1 MHLKHLFVAAL
12 LSAIC
17 GLHAHATTLPA
28 FTPHDSLT
36 FEWEGPSLSEAFDQL
51 WATMDSVHF
60 YQKGELT
67 VLYIGGS
74 HVQAGWIGHEM
85 QRFLADW
92 APHAEVS
99 RGMHLPYRLD
109 HTNTPTHFRTE
120 MKGRWTAK
128 RCTRGPGQAAC
139 ASAPIATGILAFP
152 KESTFIQHVSYL
164 PDSTRNAY
172 AAVELWTNATRS
184 QWHWQGNSTL
194 LSSSPLPNNNG
205 WRLELDAPADTLAV
219 SFTVPSAS
227 SIWYAGMSGLQ
238 TTSTAHITYHEWGH
252 NGLRIRHATALQG
265 WKSLLERI
273 QPDLIFLGIGLNDAV
288 DGERLNM
295 TAFASHY
302 EAFTNVLCATGAA
315 VVLVGN
321 TPATHRGTSL
331 AGPSASIGAWL
342 RQHSESRGFA
352 YMDLTAALGG
362 PGLVADWIERERMQP
377 DGMHFTA
384 EGYQAIA
391 SVLFEAWMQAYA
403 QAQKEPSLNNAIDA
417 QPRQ

>member
-1 MHLKHLFVAAL
+1 MRPKHLFVASL
-12 LSAIC
+12 LCATC
-17 GLHAHATTLPA
+17 GLHVHATPPPA

-36 FEWEGPSLSEAFDQL
+36 FEWEGPSTSEAFDQL

-60 YQKGELT
+60 YNKGELT

-74 HVQAGWIGHEM
+74 HVQGGWIGHEM

-99 RGMHLPYRLD
+99 RGMHLPYRLA

-120 MKGRWTAK
+120 MEGRWTAQ

-139 ASAPIATGILAFP
+139 AAAPIATGILAYP
-152 KESTFIQHVSYL
+152 EDSTVIQHVSYL

-172 AAVELWTNATRS
+172 TAVELWTNANRS
-184 QWHWQGNSTL
+184 QWHWQGNANL
-194 LSSSPLPNNNG
+194 LSWSPLPDNDG
-205 WRLELDAPADTLAV
+205 WHLELDAPADTLAV
-219 SFTVPSAS
+219 SFTAPSAS
-227 SIWYAGMSGLQ
+227 AIWYAGMNGLQ

-252 NGLRIRHATALQG
+252 NGLRIRQAAALQG
-265 WKSLLERI
+265 WESLLERI
-273 QPDLIFLGIGLNDAV
+273 QPDLIFIGIGLNDAV

-295 TAFASHY
+295 AAFASHY
-302 EAFTNVLCATGAA
+302 EAFTDVLCATGAA

-331 AGPSASIGAWL
+331 TRPSASIGAWL
-342 RQHSESRGFA
+342 RQNSESYGCA

-403 QAQKEPSLNNAIDA
+403 QAQKEPSLNNDVDA
-417 QPRQ
+417 LPKQ

>member
-1 MHLKHLFVAAL
+1 MRPKYLFFASL
-12 LSAIC
+12 LCATC
-17 GLHAHATTLPA
+17 GLHAHATPPTA

-36 FEWEGPSLSEAFDQL
+36 FEWEGLSSSEAFDQL
-51 WATMDSVHF
+51 WATMDSVHLHH
-60 YQKGELT
+60 KGELT

-74 HVQAGWIGHEM
+74 HVQGGWIGHEM

-99 RGMHLPYRLD
+99 RGMHLPYRLAS
-109 HTNTPTHFRTE
+109 TNTPTHFRTE
-120 MKGRWTAK
+120 MKGRWTAQ
-128 RCTRGPGQAAC
+128 RCTRGHGQAAC
-139 ASAPIATGILAFP
+139 AAAPIATGILAYP
-152 KESTFIQHVSYL
+152 EDSTFIQHVSYR

-172 AAVELWTNATRS
+172 TAIELWTNAARS
-184 QWHWQGNSTL
+184 QWHWQGNANL
-194 LSSSPLPNNNG
+194 LSWSPLPDNGG

-219 SFTVPSAS
+219 SFTTAPRSAT
-227 SIWYAGMSGLQ
+227 WYAGMNGLQ
-238 TTSTAHITYHEWGH
+238 TTSAAHITYHEWGH
-252 NGLRIRHATALQG
+252 NGLRIRHAAAQRG
-265 WKSLLERI
+265 WESLLERI
-273 QPDLIFLGIGLNDAV
+273 HPDLIFIGIGLNDAV

-295 TAFASHY
+295 AAFASQY
-302 EAFTNVLCATGAA
+302 EAITDVLCVTGAA

-321 TPATHRGTSL
+321 TPATHLGTPL
-331 AGPSASIGAWL
+331 ARPSASIGAWL

-403 QAQKEPSLNNAIDA
+403 QAQKKPSLNNALDA
-417 QPRQ
+417 QPKQ